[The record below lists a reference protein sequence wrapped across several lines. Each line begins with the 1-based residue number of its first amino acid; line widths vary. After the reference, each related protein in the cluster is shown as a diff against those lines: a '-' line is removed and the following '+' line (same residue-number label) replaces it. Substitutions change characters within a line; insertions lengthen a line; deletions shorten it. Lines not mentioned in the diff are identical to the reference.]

1 LGGEWLAANAD
12 GHACGDNERR
22 GTVIDLFRGWPV
34 SLATG
39 LLLVVGANRCFS
51 ADDTGSISIKSIDQS
66 LHLAL
71 RDVINQGAD
80 IFNQGDQAGCYRLFQ
95 GALMTARGQLT
106 HHPDVQKL
114 IDDGLTRTEQGST
127 GKRAWVLRK
136 LLDDVRDQI
145 NPNPKKSSEKTKP
158 GESANP
164 PEKKKS
170 EIKPNETKSEAN
182 KTKEGS
188 PPDKKPGDA
197 KPPDK
202 KPDGSKGK

>member
-1 LGGEWLAANAD
+1 MV
-12 GHACGDNERR
+12 HMFRR
-22 GTVIDLFRGWPV
+22 WPV
-34 SLATG
+34 SVATG
-39 LLLVVGANRCFS
+39 FFMIVASNLCAV
-51 ADDTGSISIKSIDQS
+51 ADDAAGSVSTKSVDQN
-66 LHLAL
+66 LHVVL

-95 GALMTARGQLT
+95 GALMTARSQLA

-114 IDDGLTRTEQGST
+114 IDEGLTRTEQGST

-136 LLDDVRDQI
+136 LLDDVRDKI
-145 NPNPKKSSEKTKP
+145 NPNPKKSGEKTKP

-170 EIKPNETKSEAN
+170 EIKPNDTKSETD
-182 KTKEGS
+182 KTKGGS
-188 PPDKKPGDA
+188 PEKKSGEA

-202 KPDGSKGK
+202 KSDTSKEK

>member
-1 LGGEWLAANAD
+1 VAGGHAD
-12 GHACGDNERR
+12 GHACGVSERR
-22 GTVIDLFRGWPV
+22 GTVVHLFRRWPV

-39 LLLVVGANRCFS
+39 FFMIVASIPCFA
-51 ADDTGSISIKSIDQS
+51 ADDAAGSVSTKTVDQN
-66 LHLAL
+66 LHLVL

-95 GALMTARGQLT
+95 GALMAARSQLA

-114 IDDGLTRTEQGST
+114 IDEGLTRTEQGST

-136 LLDDVRDQI
+136 LLDEVRDKI
-145 NPNPKKSSEKTKP
+145 NPNPKKSSEKTKQ

-170 EIKPNETKSEAN
+170 EVKPNDAKSETD
-182 KTKEGS
+182 KTKAGS
-188 PPDKKPGDA
+188 PSDKKSGEA

-202 KPDGSKGK
+202 KSDTSKEK